1 VMSDDKPKHTDVNVS
16 GPAVVE
22 IDAERIAQIVLD
34 VTRTS
39 ATNAAKAANRIIELL
54 AEVFQAADGL
64 Q

>member
-1 VMSDDKPKHTDVNVS
+1 MTDKPDSTDVPVS
-16 GPAVVE
+16 GPTLVE
-22 IDAERIAQIVLD
+22 IDAEKIAQIILE
-34 VTRTS
+34 VTHTS